1 MVNKEIEIEIY
12 MYISFFLNVHLHT
25 PTLPLKMA
33 RVKFLQI
40 SSLMGKF
47 EEKNVCSEGT
57 PLPPFHPMLLT
68 SNKLA
73 GGFYHIF
80 VKFVGV
86 IFVIF
91 LK

>member
-1 MVNKEIEIEIY
+1 MCIL
-12 MYISFFLNVHLHT
+12 FFNVPLYT
-25 PTLPLKMA
+25 PPLPLKMA
-33 RVKFLQI
+33 KVQFLQI
-40 SSLMGKF
+40 SSLKGKF

-57 PLPPFHPMLLT
+57 LSPAPPFHPMLLT
-68 SNKLA
+68 STKLA
-73 GGFYHIF
+73 GGFCHIF